1 MKLEELNAPTSDGY
15 CISDGR
21 TGAELKL
28 ERVTA
33 KWDQVKVLQLLKLFT
48 VIACMT

>member
-1 MKLEELNAPTSDGY
+1 MKLEELNAP
-15 CISDGR
+15 ISDGNCMHIPDTC

-33 KWDQVKVLQLLKLFT
+33 KWDQVKVLQLKLNFSQ
-48 VIACMT
+48 